1 VPFTPFSHLDDRF
14 FLHLP
19 PSFSEGGN
27 RMTPLEVALVQNT
40 NVRKLCK
47 SVLSVLEED
56 NYRMKLL
63 LDELYRALDEREL
76 LASLF

>member
-1 VPFTPFSHLDDRF
+1 
-14 FLHLP
+14 
-19 PSFSEGGN
+19 
-27 RMTPLEVALVQNT
+27 MTPLEVALVQNT